1 MIDLLYE
8 KQGSYLQGRED
19 QAVES
24 AKGMLADNLSIEV
37 IERVTKLPKEQIFKL
52 KAEAEKT
59 QRLAK

>member
-19 QAVES
+19 QAVET
-24 AKGMLADNLSIEV
+24 AKGMLAENLSIEV
-37 IERVTKLPKEQIFKL
+37 IERVTKLTKEQVLKL
-52 KAEAEKT
+52 KAKVEKE

>member
-8 KQGSYLQGRED
+8 KQGSYLQGQED
-19 QAVES
+19 QAIED
-24 AKGMLADNLSIEV
+24 AKGMLAENLSIEV